1 MNFLNRAWCYVTR
14 KLSKSILLGI
24 TFFMIGN
31 LVLIGLGISDAA
43 ENAKTLTRQ
52 SMRAVVSYEVDYE
65 KFWQYTDSLESD
77 EERQE
82 AYKNYPTIKL
92 EEALEMGKD
101 ERVKALNAL
110 SVTTMYSDGFENVPV
125 GNEEQKNQNNG
136 GGMAVMADG
145 SSYQYVEPN
154 IFVQGNYVPN
164 MIEFEE
170 GTYEIVDG
178 RMYNQDDIDNGNK
191 VVVITK
197 ELAETNGLTVGDSIT
212 VSNTTKEQ
220 FDQYYGTMGITE
232 EQSKLELEIVGIY
245 TTKNEVDPTS
255 DQFQWMQA
263 YESPKNY
270 VLIPATTMGQFNY
283 QISKTVYDNNV
294 AQGTVDEYM
303 TEPVMEDFNAINKVV
318 YLLNDPLD
326 VEAFADAYKANIS
339 EYQMLN
345 ANNEEFDKLA
355 KPLDTLSF
363 FANVIVWIVTLNAV
377 VIISLVTALTLKTRE
392 FEIGVLL
399 ALGVSKVKVVMQ
411 LFTELLIIAV
421 LGFTLAVA
429 SGSLLAG
436 QVGDMVLDYQT
447 SNAEEEIS
455 VNQTYYSPYDQNYF
469 TEITQ
474 DQLLSQY
481 HVTISVWL
489 ILQIYVLG
497 IGVVFISILIP
508 SAMIMRL
515 NPKQILLA

>member
-1 MNFLNRAWCYVTR
+1 MNYLNRAWRYVTR

-52 SMRAVVSYEVDYE
+52 SMRAVVSYEVDFE
-65 KFWQYTDSLESD
+65 KFWQYIDTLESD
-77 EERQE
+77 EERRE
-82 AYKNYPTIKL
+82 ASKNYPNIKQDVAM
-92 EEALEMGKD
+92 EIGKD
-101 ERVKALNAL
+101 ERVKAINGL
-110 SVTTMYSDGFENVPV
+110 VTSTMYSTGFENVPV
-125 GNEEQKNQNNG
+125 GNEEKKNENNG
-136 GGMAVMADG
+136 MMTMADG
-145 SSYQYVEPN
+145 SNYQYVEPN
-154 IFVQGNYVPN
+154 IFIQANFVPN

-178 RMYNQDDIDNGNK
+178 RMYSQEDIDNANK

-197 ELAETNGLTVGDSIT
+197 ELAEMNGLTVGDSI
-212 VSNTTKEQ
+212 VLSNTPEGQ
-220 FDQYYGTMGITE
+220 AQQYYGNSEVITE
-232 EQSKLELEIVGIY
+232 ELTKIELEIVGIY
-245 TTKNEVDPTS
+245 TTKNEVDPNS
-255 DQFQWMQA
+255 DNFDWMQPF
-263 YESPKNY
+263 ESPKNY
-270 VLIPATTMGQFNY
+270 VLMPSSVYAQFNY
-283 QISKTVYDNNV
+283 DISKALYDYDV
-294 AQGTVDEYM
+294 AQGVVNEYM
-303 TEPVMEDFNAINKVV
+303 TEPNLEDFNSVNKIV

-326 VEAFADAYKANIS
+326 VENFVDAHKSSIV
-339 EYQMLN
+339 EYQKLN
-345 ANNEEFDKLA
+345 ANNDEFNKLA

-411 LFTELLIIAV
+411 LFVELLIIAL
-421 LGFTLAVA
+421 LGFTLAVG

-436 QVGDMVLDYQT
+436 QVGDMVLDYQQSST
-447 SNAEEEIS
+447 EEEITT
-455 VNQTYYSPYDQNYF
+455 NQNYYNPYDQNYF
-469 TEITQ
+469 TEVTQ
-474 DQLLSQY
+474 EQILSQY
-481 HVTISVWL
+481 HVTISGWL

-497 IGVVFISILIP
+497 IGVVFISILVP